1 MKLNHLITFFILFQ
15 LSVFSQ
21 ELPPIEVFKP
31 KDYGAEDQNWGISQD
46 TDKSIYFA
54 NNKGLLAYNGA
65 RWKLYKSPNS
75 SIIRSVKVIDG
86 KIYTGCYMD
95 FGYWEKNEFGVLN
108 YTSLV
113 KESISLAEDEEFWN
127 ILALDQWMVF
137 QSLDRIYI
145 YNTAD
150 KSFKIIKSETTITKI
165 YKVKK
170 SIYFQKINDGIFK
183 FEDGKEVLVTND
195 LLLKDR
201 IVVNV
206 FDINDELLFQTKENG
221 LFTMGSD
228 KSIKEWDIKLNYK
241 LDKYSI
247 YNSLQLSNGGLILGT
262 VSNGILHV
270 NTNKEI
276 VYEINQSKGLG
287 NNTILSL
294 FEDANQ
300 NVWLGM
306 DNGISNINFNAPFRV
321 YKDQLG
327 ILGSVYTTILDDN
340 ILYLGTNQGLFY
352 KDQNK
357 KGSFNFVKGTE
368 GQVWSLQKIK
378 NTLFCSHDN
387 GTFIISGGKAEKI
400 KNTSGTWLIKEVLD
414 NPNLLIQGN
423 YNGLYTLK
431 KENNKWTFKNK
442 IKGFDISSRHI
453 EFISKDEL
461 LISHEHK
468 GVYRLKIDGN
478 FNEILS
484 YTKTGV
490 NKSIKSSLSYYNN
503 SVLYGSNKGVYNYI
517 NASSSFK
524 KDSILSKLLDSAG
537 FISGKL
543 ITANNKLFAFTNQNI
558 SYVQRGKLSSKY
570 ELNSVPIP
578 NNIRETKD
586 GYENILFIGD
596 NKYLIGTING
606 YIVAD
611 LSSREKINTEIK
623 LDAVSAHTLGGNEFW
638 LNLNTNDILENSEN
652 HIKISYSVPDYSKY
666 LNSVYQYKL
675 VGFNNSWSEWS
686 SKSEIYFENLPYGGY
701 TFEAKAKI
709 GDQISSNS
717 IIYNFSIEKPWYLKS
732 IALII
737 YLFSAIIIIL
747 IIHFF
752 YRNYYK
758 NQRKKL
764 LKAKEKELEIKQ
776 LENEQ
781 QLMHYKNLDL
791 QKDIDSKNRELG
803 LSTMNLI
810 KRNELLSTIKK
821 ELSNTNNIDE
831 ITKVIKL
838 INKNLNTSDD
848 WKLFEEAFKNTD
860 KGFIKKIKSR
870 HDNLTSNDLRLCTY
884 LRLNLSSKEI
894 APLLNISI
902 RSVEV
907 KRYRLRKKMNLPH
920 EASLSNYILEV

>member
-127 ILALDQWMVF
+127 ILALDQWIVF

-195 LLLKDR
+195 ILLKDR

-221 LFTMGSD
+221 LFTMGSN

-247 YNSLQLSNGGLILGT
+247 YNSLQLSNGSLILGT

-357 KGSFNFVKGTE
+357 KGSFSFIKGTE

-387 GTFIISGGKAEKI
+387 GTFIISGGKAERI
-400 KNTSGTWLIKEVLD
+400 ENTSGTV
-414 NPNLLIQGN
+414 
-423 YNGLYTLK
+423 
-431 KENNKWTFKNK
+431 
-442 IKGFDISSRHI
+442 
-453 EFISKDEL
+453 
-461 LISHEHK
+461 
-468 GVYRLKIDGN
+468 
-478 FNEILS
+478 S
-484 YTKTGV
+484 YTHLT
-490 NKSIKSSLSYYNN
+490 L
-503 SVLYGSNKGVYNYI
+503 
-517 NASSSFK
+517 
-524 KDSILSKLLDSAG
+524 
-537 FISGKL
+537 
-543 ITANNKLFAFTNQNI
+543 
-558 SYVQRGKLSSKY
+558 
-570 ELNSVPIP
+570 P
-578 NNIRETKD
+578 
-586 GYENILFIGD
+586 
-596 NKYLIGTING
+596 TI
-606 YIVAD
+606 
-611 LSSREKINTEIK
+611 
-623 LDAVSAHTLGGNEFW
+623 
-638 LNLNTNDILENSEN
+638 
-652 HIKISYSVPDYSKY
+652 YSV
-666 LNSVYQYKL
+666 
-675 VGFNNSWSEWS
+675 
-686 SKSEIYFENLPYGGY
+686 
-701 TFEAKAKI
+701 
-709 GDQISSNS
+709 
-717 IIYNFSIEKPWYLKS
+717 
-732 IALII
+732 
-737 YLFSAIIIIL
+737 
-747 IIHFF
+747 
-752 YRNYYK
+752 
-758 NQRKKL
+758 
-764 LKAKEKELEIKQ
+764 
-776 LENEQ
+776 
-781 QLMHYKNLDL
+781 
-791 QKDIDSKNRELG
+791 
-803 LSTMNLI
+803 
-810 KRNELLSTIKK
+810 
-821 ELSNTNNIDE
+821 
-831 ITKVIKL
+831 
-838 INKNLNTSDD
+838 
-848 WKLFEEAFKNTD
+848 
-860 KGFIKKIKSR
+860 
-870 HDNLTSNDLRLCTY
+870 
-884 LRLNLSSKEI
+884 
-894 APLLNISI
+894 
-902 RSVEV
+902 
-907 KRYRLRKKMNLPH
+907 
-920 EASLSNYILEV
+920 

>member
-127 ILALDQWMVF
+127 ILALDQWIVF